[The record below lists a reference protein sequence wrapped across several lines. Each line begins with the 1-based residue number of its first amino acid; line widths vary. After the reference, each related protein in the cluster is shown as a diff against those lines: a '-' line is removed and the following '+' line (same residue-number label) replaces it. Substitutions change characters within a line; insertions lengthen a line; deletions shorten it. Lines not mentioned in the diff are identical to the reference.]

1 MSSSIIQRIFRRGMC
16 AFAAA
21 YLLFVVIQPAAGF
34 EAIQIC
40 IMRRFAGV
48 PCPTCGLTR
57 SMTNLIHLQ
66 PVEAAIWHPL
76 GFITLPVLFFM
87 TSMLFLTNAKYDA
100 LAAAL
105 FRKQRFIFTITA
117 WLAALTFVYGIV
129 RAIGVSSG
137 YYKFPV

>member
-1 MSSSIIQRIFRRGMC
+1 MC

-21 YLLFVVIQPAAGF
+21 YLLFVMIEPPSGF

-66 PVEAAIWHPL
+66 PVEAMLWHPL
-76 GFITLPVLFFM
+76 GFITLPVLAFM
-87 TSMLFLTNAKYDA
+87 TLMLFLTDAKYDA

-105 FRKQRFIFTITA
+105 FRKQRFIFVITA
-117 WLAALTFVYGIV
+117 WLAALTVAYGLA